1 MTDLQALADGVRAY
15 ALSLP
20 EAVEEFP
27 WGDRV
32 AKVRKKIFVFLG
44 RPDQP
49 DQDFQIAVK
58 LPESAD
64 AVLSLPFVTPTG
76 YGLGK
81 AGWVTVELRAQDAP
95 PLEMLEQWVDE
106 SWRAIA
112 PKKLVKERAQN
123 RTQP

>member
-1 MTDLQALADGVRAY
+1 MPTHTDLQALAEAVRLY

-32 AKVRKKIFVFLG
+32 AKVRKKIFAFLG

-49 DQDFQIAVK
+49 DGDFHIAVK

-64 AVLSLPFVTPTG
+64 AVLGLPFVTPTG

-81 AGWVTVELRAQDAP
+81 AGWVTVHLRTEDAP
-95 PLEMLEQWVDE
+95 PLELLEQWVDE
-106 SWRAIA
+106 SWRAVA
-112 PKKLVKERAQN
+112 PKKLVKERNQAH
-123 RTQP
+123 